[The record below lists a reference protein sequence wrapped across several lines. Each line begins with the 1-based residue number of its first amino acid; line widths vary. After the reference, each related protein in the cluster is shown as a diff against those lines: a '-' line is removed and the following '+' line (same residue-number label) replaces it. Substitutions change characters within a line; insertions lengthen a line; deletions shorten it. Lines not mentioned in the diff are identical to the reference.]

1 DGEPAKG
8 AASAGSAAEGGSDDS
23 RVHPAA
29 EDREDHSPIPS
40 SRSSAEGRSSAA
52 SVYTLDSDG
61 FVVPKKTAKV
71 NPKRGR
77 ASPIS
82 SVGTVFNEMF
92 YNPEEASDADDEE
105 SVSDESEVDET
116 SRPSSPSWADMAED
130 PKTDPFGPIPEEW
143 SKDPFADIPL
153 DWMYPEATSTPV
165 KVNNES
171 VFDELVEIAVA
182 NMTPRARKMWR
193 RRNAKM
199 RDIKPNS
206 ESGSEMT
213 EASMRTNSQAGIKE
227 ESPQPML
234 QLAAMR
240 MAVESSGDEYPPRLT
255 AEQKGKGKA
264 KEPVASSSRP
274 SYKATVES
282 VTDDEDPRR
291 AQIRF
296 DEQFA
301 KQVFEQDLI
310 DTETVPTVPVK
321 KPVVS
326 KQPTMGTKAETVTV
340 RYKGSDGAMYEVD
353 LPIEQAFAHLKLNG
367 VIDKSE
373 PSVKSEPLTESVA
386 SSAKQKYQ
394 KSGTERKSRVRDTQ
408 TPARFTTPMMPVRQ
422 STRVSGNANNM
433 VIPEHQ
439 MPLNSLLS
447 RMYERTHRASQGS
460 GDPSSSSSDEFDSS
474 PSSSS
479 PSSEDS
485 SDSEGTK
492 KRKRKHRKA
501 WKSKQRKLK
510 LELAATKPEP
520 PEKYNGAANWEKFNE
535 FTILTCKYMKS
546 AYIAPKRQVGK
557 LQTLL
562 TDKAKRFY
570 LQQVAGKENL
580 WTRDSFFVALY
591 NFCFPADFRSQQRE
605 RFAIYMQLSLSV
617 REFEAHLRNI
627 AESIGDITPTQ
638 FAARFVSGLRPEI
651 REKVKVEGLSGET
664 HSIEVISD
672 YAQRVEA
679 SQNAARKPA
688 LNSESNRR
696 NGNNRPP
703 RSNGGRSE
711 RSENF
716 VKQRG
721 EQREAEPK
729 RSDKKRDLQR
739 TTEKIRKD
747 KPRMSKE
754 ERDRHRAEGL
764 CFKCHKGD
772 HIERDCPENHS
783 VKPPHKSLRTM
794 RFDIEECQT
803 RHQLKQAASMGLLAM
818 RFAPICEDSEFLRV
832 RDYVY

>member
-1 DGEPAKG
+1 MYQAKITQEQVLEDVPGHTGPTTRAQHRRAAKPQTARPQSGGAFSDTLSTLTPESEDGEPAKG

-23 RVHPAA
+23 RAHPAA

-82 SVGTVFNEMF
+82 SIGTIFNEMF
-92 YNPEEASDADDEE
+92 YDPDEGSDADDEE
-105 SVSDESEVDET
+105 SVSDASEVIET

-153 DWMYPEATSTPV
+153 DWMSPEATSTPV

-182 NMTPRARKMWR
+182 NMSPRARKMWR

-199 RDIKPNS
+199 RDVKPNS
-206 ESGSEMT
+206 ESGSETT
-213 EASMRTNSQAGIKE
+213 EAGIKE

-240 MAVESSGDEYPPRLT
+240 MAVESSGDEYSLRFT

-282 VTDDEDPRR
+282 VTDDEDPRK
-291 AQIRF
+291 AQIHF

-301 KQVFEQDLI
+301 KQLFEQDLI
-310 DTETVPTVPVK
+310 DTETVPAVPIQ
-321 KPVVS
+321 KPVMS
-326 KQPTMGTKAETVTV
+326 EQLKKGTKPETVTV
-340 RYKGSDGAMYEVD
+340 RYKGSDGVMYEVD
-353 LPIEQAFAHLKLNG
+353 LPVEQAFAHLKLNG

-373 PSVKSEPLTESVA
+373 PSVKSEPLSISVA
-386 SSAKQKYQ
+386 SSAKEKHQ
-394 KSGTERKSRVRDTQ
+394 KSRTERKSQVRDTQ

-422 STRVSGNANNM
+422 GTRVSGNANNM
-433 VIPEHQ
+433 VVPEHQ
-439 MPLNSLLS
+439 MPLNSLLA
-447 RMYERTHRASQGS
+447 RMYERTQRASQGS
-460 GDPSSSSSDEFDSS
+460 GDPSSSSSDEFGSS
-474 PSSSS
+474 SSSSS
-479 PSSEDS
+479 PSSEES

-492 KRKRKHRKA
+492 RRKRKHRKA

-605 RFAIYMQLSLSV
+605 RREYWRHYPDAV
-617 REFEAHLRNI
+617 RSA
-627 AESIGDITPTQ
+627 
-638 FAARFVSGLRPEI
+638 
-651 REKVKVEGLSGET
+651 
-664 HSIEVISD
+664 
-672 YAQRVEA
+672 
-679 SQNAARKPA
+679 
-688 LNSESNRR
+688 
-696 NGNNRPP
+696 
-703 RSNGGRSE
+703 
-711 RSENF
+711 
-716 VKQRG
+716 
-721 EQREAEPK
+721 
-729 RSDKKRDLQR
+729 
-739 TTEKIRKD
+739 
-747 KPRMSKE
+747 
-754 ERDRHRAEGL
+754 
-764 CFKCHKGD
+764 
-772 HIERDCPENHS
+772 
-783 VKPPHKSLRTM
+783 
-794 RFDIEECQT
+794 
-803 RHQLKQAASMGLLAM
+803 
-818 RFAPICEDSEFLRV
+818 ICERAAA
-832 RDYVY
+832 